1 MAKLFA
7 DAGVICITSLIS
19 PYQKDRDACRALLPK
34 GDFIEV
40 RLIFSL
46 VIQIICVVWP
56 MLCCTTIEQ
65 EKVLLESSLTQSL
78 HCAGFHRRSTTGVWS

>member
-1 MAKLFA
+1 VAKLFA

-40 RLIFSL
+40 ILIFLL
-46 VIQIICVVWP
+46 VVQIIDVVWP
-56 MLCCTTIEQ
+56 MLIVFCTIIEQ
-65 EKVLLESSLTQSL
+65 ERLFLN
-78 HCAGFHRRSTTGVWS
+78 HC